1 MSSVVFIENFVW
13 IVCLMSIECASA
25 QGPSPGRF
33 RGLAAIDD
41 RWSIQVVTVDS
52 DGYERVTRIWIA
64 VVAGSAAIRTADSP
78 WWANLQRDSRI
89 RLSGKDLPF
98 RVEFVTEPEGKIRID
113 EVFLEKYGWWERI
126 RFSQERGEMHNNY
139 ARLRP

>member
-1 MSSVVFIENFVW
+1 M
-13 IVCLMSIECASA
+13 
-25 QGPSPGRF
+25 
-33 RGLAAIDD
+33 
-41 RWSIQVVTVDS
+41 TVDS